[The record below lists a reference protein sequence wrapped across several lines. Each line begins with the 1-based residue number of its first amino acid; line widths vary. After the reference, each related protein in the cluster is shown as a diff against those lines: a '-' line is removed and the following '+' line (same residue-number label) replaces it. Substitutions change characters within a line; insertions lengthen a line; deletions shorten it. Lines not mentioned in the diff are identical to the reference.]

1 MEVTKE
7 IEGIVTRTFIII
19 YTDVDY
25 YQVKK
30 VTCTVGEI
38 ILDGCLKDFGID
50 PDEEYSLYTTT
61 QYNHYETVIQ
71 LEIGEIL
78 EIDPGITLMRV
89 A

>member
-1 MEVTKE
+1 MEVTKD

-19 YTDVDY
+19 YTDDDY

-30 VTCTVGEI
+30 VTCTVGEL
-38 ILDGCLKDFGID
+38 LDGCLKCFGID
-50 PDEEYSLYTTT
+50 SDEEYSLYTTT

-71 LEIGEIL
+71 LEIGEFL
-78 EIDPGITLMRV
+78 EIDTGKTIMRV

>member
-1 MEVTKE
+1 MEVTTD

-19 YTDVDY
+19 YTDDDY
-25 YQVKK
+25 YQVKT

-50 PDEEYSLYTTT
+50 PDEKYSLYTTT
-61 QYNHYETVIQ
+61 QYTHDESVIQ

-78 EIDPGITLMRV
+78 EIDTGITLMRV